1 MYLLPEETLL
11 LPWVSCKD
19 SWKQTNDQQIYLFN
33 SAKMAK
39 NKCTKITTK

>member
-19 SWKQTNDQQIYLFN
+19 SWKQTNHIYLLFN

-39 NKCTKITTK
+39 NKFTKITTK

>member
-19 SWKQTNDQQIYLFN
+19 SWKQTNDQQIYYLIVPKWPKTN
-33 SAKMAK
+33 AQK
-39 NKCTKITTK
+39 